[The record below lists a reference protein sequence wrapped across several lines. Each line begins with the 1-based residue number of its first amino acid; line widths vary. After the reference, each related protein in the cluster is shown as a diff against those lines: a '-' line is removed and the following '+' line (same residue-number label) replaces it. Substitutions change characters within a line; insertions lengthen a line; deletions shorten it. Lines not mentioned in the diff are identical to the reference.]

1 LAGLP
6 ASERS
11 RVWRVAA
18 WKLPTLAD
26 MAEYRWAGFADW
38 DWSVHRC
45 VDGSGRLDQFIGI
58 GAGAFL
64 GGFIHG
70 QVTIAYTRPYLLQS
84 MKSEVEGVA

>member
-1 LAGLP
+1 MAGLP

-18 WKLPTLAD
+18 WKSFRHWQTWLSIVGVGLLTGIGQYIGA
-26 MAEYRWAGFADW
+26 
-38 DWSVHRC
+38 SI
-45 VDGSGRLDQFIGI
+45 GSGRIDQFIGI

-70 QVTIAYTRPYLLQS
+70 QVTIAYTRPYLRGPS
-84 MKSEVEGVA
+84 NP